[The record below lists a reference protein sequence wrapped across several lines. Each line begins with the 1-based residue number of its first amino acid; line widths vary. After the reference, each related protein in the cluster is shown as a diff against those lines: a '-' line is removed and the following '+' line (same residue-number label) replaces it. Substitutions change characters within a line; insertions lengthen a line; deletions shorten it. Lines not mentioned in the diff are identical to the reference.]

1 MVEIVVA
8 ELGEGLFLA
17 HFVDEDCQWLSSI
30 GLVVTKGHQVGGS
43 AANSMT
49 TCCLSVNP
57 RPAVVPC
64 PRSERHDGINVSK
77 SSPSCMWK
85 VVS

>member
-1 MVEIVVA
+1 M
-8 ELGEGLFLA
+8 
-17 HFVDEDCQWLSSI
+17 
-30 GLVVTKGHQVGGS
+30 TKGRQVDGN

-57 RPAVVPC
+57 RPAVVLC
-64 PRSERHDGINVSK
+64 SRSDRHDCKNVSK

>member
-1 MVEIVVA
+1 M
-8 ELGEGLFLA
+8 
-17 HFVDEDCQWLSSI
+17 
-30 GLVVTKGHQVGGS
+30 TKGRHVDGSSGS

-57 RPAVVPC
+57 RPAVVLC
-64 PRSERHDGINVSK
+64 SRSDRHDCKNVSK

>member
-1 MVEIVVA
+1 M
-8 ELGEGLFLA
+8 
-17 HFVDEDCQWLSSI
+17 
-30 GLVVTKGHQVGGS
+30 TKGRQVDGN

-64 PRSERHDGINVSK
+64 SRSERHDGINVSK